1 MADVESMFHQVKVPP
16 EDADL
21 LRFLWWPEGDIS
33 QELQEY
39 RMEVHL
45 FGATSSPS
53 CASYALRRCAEDTR
67 QLFDAAVVDTVLHN
81 FYVDDC
87 LRSVVSEQEAVKL
100 YHDLKAICQTGGF
113 KLTKWMSNNL
123 EVLANIPQE
132 DRATEVKDLDLDQDS
147 LPIERA
153 LGVQWCI
160 QSDQFKFLVNI
171 QQKPLTRRG
180 ILSMMSSVYDP
191 LGMLSPVILP
201 ARNILQELC
210 RLRIS
215 WDDAVPEHLAQQ
227 WSKWMEELRQLSD
240 FGVDRCFKPPEF
252 GEAVKAQLHHFCDA
266 SETGYG
272 TVTYLVQQNS
282 SNQIHCAFVLG
293 KARVA
298 PLKPTTIP
306 RLELTAATL
315 AVKHLLLLKTKPSLP
330 PGLFQR
336 DDMYARRRWRQV
348 QYISDLFWKRWIK
361 EYLPELQKRQKWSNP
376 SRNFIPGDV
385 VLIVDESAP
394 RGSWLMGRIVK
405 TVEDEH
411 GMVRKVRVKT
421 KTSELERP
429 ITKLCLLQEAV

>member
-1 MADVESMFHQVKVPP
+1 
-16 EDADL
+16 
-21 LRFLWWPEGDIS
+21 
-33 QELQEY
+33 
-39 RMEVHL
+39 
-45 FGATSSPS
+45 
-53 CASYALRRCAEDTR
+53 
-67 QLFDAAVVDTVLHN
+67 
-81 FYVDDC
+81 
-87 LRSVVSEQEAVKL
+87 
-100 YHDLKAICQTGGF
+100 
-113 KLTKWMSNNL
+113 MSNNL

-315 AVKHLLLLKTKPSLP
+315 AVKILDSRRLLID
-330 PGLFQR
+330 Q
-336 DDMYARRRWRQV
+336 
-348 QYISDLFWKRWIK
+348 
-361 EYLPELQKRQKWSNP
+361 
-376 SRNFIPGDV
+376 
-385 VLIVDESAP
+385 ESAVSVYDLSKTTWCI
-394 RGSWLMGRIVK
+394 RHTTDGRF
-405 TVEDEH
+405 T
-411 GMVRKVRVKT
+411 
-421 KTSELERP
+421 
-429 ITKLCLLQEAV
+429 